1 MVPPAQLIMSLATS
15 PNIVVVAITETLPV
29 SDGEEDSEAAE
40 AVASDCG
47 AAASVEVVVSEL
59 EQAERTKAE
68 EAMALKMVNLVFI
81 MTSRYT

>member
-1 MVPPAQLIMSLATS
+1 M
-15 PNIVVVAITETLPV
+15 VVAITETPPV

-47 AAASVEVVVSEL
+47 VAVSVELVVSEL

-68 EAMALKMVNLVFI
+68 EARALKMVNLVFI
-81 MTSRYT
+81 MPSRYT

>member
-47 AAASVEVVVSEL
+47 VAVSVELVVSEL

-68 EAMALKMVNLVFI
+68 EARALKMVNLVFI